1 MKRFRIRWSRAL
13 TSPLSQVLSQT
24 VGRLGS
30 KTKRRLHSLETVI
43 AAVEAERD
51 RLRKELRDL
60 IHYTDAEIRQLNQT
74 IEALEQER
82 DELQLQL
89 WSIEET
95 EAAASAPSR
104 IDADAA
110 GDGGLAPNNLYVS
123 ESSEEETAGLSKQS
137 AAKAIESAIEGA
149 LESDSDLS
157 WLRLALVGGHS
168 ATRRG
173 VIQEL
178 KGRYGLKHCV
188 EIPRMTESNTNRSRV
203 KAKIRHCDLVV
214 IITGY
219 MGHRLT
225 EIVYSLKAADALAGE
240 VLQLSCR
247 GKSGVVREIIKHLGE
262 VQS

>member
-1 MKRFRIRWSRAL
+1 MRRFRLSWSKAL
-13 TSPLSQVLSQT
+13 TRPLSQAISQAA
-24 VGRLGS
+24 GRFNR
-30 KTKRRLHSLETVI
+30 KTKRQLHSLETII
-43 AAVEAERD
+43 AVVEAERD
-51 RLRKELRDL
+51 RLRQELRDL
-60 IHYTDAEIRQLNQT
+60 VHYTDAEILQLNQT

-89 WSIEET
+89 WSLEEAGSSKQADSAAPESELPLET
-95 EAAASAPSR
+95 AIATSAELKAIVQEAASDGQ
-104 IDADAA
+104 DA
-110 GDGGLAPNNLYVS
+110 
-123 ESSEEETAGLSKQS
+123 
-137 AAKAIESAIEGA
+137 
-149 LESDSDLS
+149 SDLS

-178 KGRYGLKHCV
+178 KRYGLKHCV

-219 MGHRLT
+219 MGHRLS
-225 EIVYSLKAADALAGE
+225 EIIYSLKAADALAGE
-240 VLQLSCR
+240 VLQLSCK